1 MPETKIRKPRSNRNF
16 LTIKYKINILKNRA
30 KPVAATDPEVSAFHA
45 NGNTGRRTVQ
55 PTRPDTS
62 FSPLFPLFF
71 PSFSPLSLIAATARS
86 PPSQRQQQP
95 PPAAKSGRTKKI
107 QPADYNPANGYGTAA
122 LTLIKK
128 FNIIFCRV
136 FVFYVFL

>member
-71 PSFSPLSLIAATARS
+71 PSFSPLFPLFPSSRPPLDPRRHSGNNS
-86 PPSQRQQQP
+86 PRQQQN
-95 PPAAKSGRTKKI
+95 PAVQKK
-107 QPADYNPANGYGTAA
+107 YNPLIITRPTGTAPQPS
-122 LTLIKK
+122 L
-128 FNIIFCRV
+128 
-136 FVFYVFL
+136 

>member
-55 PTRPDTS
+55 PTRPDT
-62 FSPLFPLFF
+62 FFFPLFP
-71 PSFSPLSLIAATARS
+71 PSRPPLDPRRHSGNNSP
-86 PPSQRQQQP
+86 RQQQN
-95 PPAAKSGRTKKI
+95 PAVQKKYNPLI
-107 QPADYNPANGYGTAA
+107 ITRPTGTAPQPA
-122 LTLIKK
+122 L
-128 FNIIFCRV
+128 
-136 FVFYVFL
+136 

>member
-55 PTRPDTS
+55 PTRPDT
-62 FSPLFPLFF
+62 
-71 PSFSPLSLIAATARS
+71 SFSPLSLIAATARS

-136 FVFYVFL
+136 FVFYVLL

>member
-55 PTRPDTS
+55 PTRPDT
-62 FSPLFPLFF
+62 FFF
-71 PSFSPLSLIAATARS
+71 PSFPHRGHRSIPAVTAATTD
-86 PPSQRQQQP
+86 
-95 PPAAKSGRTKKI
+95 PASSKIRPYKK
-107 QPADYNPANGYGTAA
+107 NT
-122 LTLIKK
+122 T
-128 FNIIFCRV
+128 R
-136 FVFYVFL
+136 

>member
-55 PTRPDTS
+55 PTRPDT
-62 FSPLFPLFF
+62 F
-71 PSFSPLSLIAATARS
+71 FSPLSPIAATARS

-122 LTLIKK
+122 RTLIKK

-136 FVFYVFL
+136 FVFYVLL

>member
-71 PSFSPLSLIAATARS
+71 PSFPHRGHRSIPAVTAATTA
-86 PPSQRQQQP
+86 
-95 PPAAKSGRTKKI
+95 PASSKIRPYKK
-107 QPADYNPANGYGTAA
+107 NT
-122 LTLIKK
+122 T
-128 FNIIFCRV
+128 R
-136 FVFYVFL
+136 